1 MKTLYIILAL
11 FLFGAVSAH
20 SQTLKTLSYNTT
32 NGRVVYSG
40 TNDLGFPET
49 IKFGTNGAAVYTGGQ
64 FFFLTDGEGGVALQ
78 IGTNSITAYSKIAF
92 GGTVSNTLANAAAT
106 RTNLGIAS
114 YTTPIAAHHSTALSP
129 AIGGQTYYFGFPH
142 DLAAVTTSTDR
153 GFKFPYPGRIIAA
166 TATISITGTLGV
178 GQSGSPSMG
187 IQNKTSGAF
196 SFFALPNLSWSNSL
210 NTFARTNISIQVNTT
225 DSYVFWVETPT
236 FSTAPT
242 SVRHYVTLF
251 YRPD

>member
-1 MKTLYIILAL
+1 MKNLYLILVL
-11 FLFGAVSAH
+11 LLFGAASAH

-32 NGRVVYSG
+32 NGAVVYSG
-40 TNDLGFPET
+40 TNSLTF
-49 IKFGTNGAAVYTGGQ
+49 TNPLQ
-64 FFFLTDGEGGVALQ
+64 FA
-78 IGTNSITAYSKIAF
+78 TN
-92 GGTVSNTLANAAAT
+92 VRANT
-106 RTNLGIAS
+106 RTNLGIAN
-114 YTTPIAAHHSTALSP
+114 YTTPIAAHHATALSP

-196 SFFALPNLSWSNSL
+196 SFFALPSLSWSNSL
-210 NTFARTNISIQVNTT
+210 STFARTNLSIQVNTK

-242 SVRHYVTLF
+242 SIRHYVTLF

>member
-1 MKTLYIILAL
+1 M

-20 SQTLKTLSYNTT
+20 SQTLKALSYNTT
-32 NGRVVYSG
+32 NGQVAYSG
-40 TNDLGFPET
+40 TNSLTF
-49 IKFGTNGAAVYTGGQ
+49 TNPLQ
-64 FFFLTDGEGGVALQ
+64 FA
-78 IGTNSITAYSKIAF
+78 TN
-92 GGTVSNTLANAAAT
+92 VRANT

-114 YTTPIAAHHSTALSP
+114 YTTPIAAHHATALSP

-142 DLAAVTTSTDR
+142 DLAAVVTATDR
-153 GFKFPYPGRIIAA
+153 GFKFPYPGKIIAA

-178 GQSGSPSMG
+178 GQGVFTSSSVG
-187 IQNKTSGAF
+187 IENKNTGQVYS
-196 SFFALPNLSWSNSL
+196 FALPFLSWSNSF
-210 NTFARTNISIQVNTT
+210 NTFARTNLNIQVNAT
-225 DSYVFWVETPT
+225 DPFVFRVEIPS